1 MRSSLVLG
9 APASGSASS
18 ASARARAYR
27 ASRAAHPLSPP
38 SPAHAWLSSRSLA
51 SRAWSSRAFA
61 SGLVGATAAP
71 LLRPRPPRRPR
82 QERALATRV
91 RDYYSRDDVREGT
104 TVAYAKK
111 GRPHVAVVQGGA
123 RRRLVPVLDHTG
135 ATDAVELK
143 AIESAFP
150 RADASPP
157 LTLQQLRNAHA
168 FAEALVA
175 ADRDADR
182 AVVRAAWRRARRL
195 YADEPATTIR
205 LARCVFPGEGED
217 EDDDRR
223 EDDDLEDAAWNVG
236 IPTEVP
242 SDVPS
247 DVARGYAAH
256 RLLSD
261 DGLYFRTASFG
272 RFVARDPDEVASY
285 RRLVAEQSAEDAS
298 REAMWERFRDAIRAP
313 ATRKPHPDAF
323 ADGSLLQLRV
333 ESLEA
338 YALGDGRHTVGQR
351 KTAEDT
357 LERARMRVSERSA
370 FDALVAIGRWRG
382 HEDLAARRHDVPTAF
397 DEATLAAAAA
407 TAANP
412 PPDEDASRRRDLTRL
427 AAYAVDADD
436 TVEIDDAVSAE
447 AMDDG
452 RVRVWIHVA
461 DAARWVA
468 PDTPVDVEAAR
479 RGASGYPPTGTTP
492 MIPLALSAG
501 EMSLRPGVDRCAV
514 SVTAVLDRDGNVEEY
529 WMGPSVVRVTRAM
542 TEEETE
548 TALTRDPSEFPG
560 LRLLAE
566 ASRRRAER
574 RRANGA
580 IEIRMPEASIKV
592 RGYDD
597 ATRVR
602 GGKDDA
608 DASAFDVEPDD
619 YPGKNPGERSAAQVR
634 AMESAAMR
642 LEMTRVDHT
651 PAQELVSE
659 MMILCGELVGMLGAA
674 NDVPLPYRG
683 QAPPRATDPD
693 EMEDVPEGLCR
704 EHATRQSMRG
714 ASSGATPRRHA
725 SLALDAYVQFTS
737 PIRRYTDL
745 VAHRQVKAFLRG
757 EPPPLDRD
765 EMQAT
770 VDVTEDRARTLRAA
784 VRDATEF
791 WTARWFERRA
801 REEKGPMAGTIVKW
815 IRRDQG
821 VCVVILDE
829 TGSEHKVKLD
839 PKKPPRELGDVAL
852 FDVKEADAFGGKL
865 VFAEAP

>member
-27 ASRAAHPLSPP
+27 ASRAAHLPSPLP
-38 SPAHAWLSSRSLA
+38 PAHAWLSSRSLA
-51 SRAWSSRAFA
+51 PRAWSSRAFA
-61 SGLVGATAAP
+61 SGVVGATAAP

-82 QERALATRV
+82 LERALATRV

-143 AIESAFP
+143 AIEAAFP
-150 RADASPP
+150 RAAASPP
-157 LTLQQLRNAHA
+157 LTLQQLKNAHA
-168 FAEALVA
+168 FADALVA

-195 YADEPATTIR
+195 YADEPATTIQ
-205 LARCVFPGEGED
+205 LARCVFPDED
-217 EDDDRR
+217 ED
-223 EDDDLEDAAWNVG
+223 EDEDENRLEDADASSTVE
-236 IPTEVP
+236 IPNDVP

-272 RFVARDPDEVASY
+272 RFVARRADEVASY

-323 ADGSLLQLRV
+323 VDGSLLQLRV

-338 YALGDGRHTVGQR
+338 YALGDGRRTVGQR

-479 RGASGYPPTGTTP
+479 RGASGYPPTGTVP

-597 ATRVR
+597 VDT
-602 GGKDDA
+602 
-608 DASAFDVEPDD
+608 SAFDVAPDD
-619 YPGKNPGERSAAQVR
+619 HPGKNPGERSAAQVR

-683 QAPPRATDPD
+683 QAPPRATDP
-693 EMEDVPEGLCR
+693 EETEDVPEGLCR
-704 EHATRQSMRG
+704 EHAKRQSMRG

-757 EPPPLDRD
+757 EPPPLDRE

-770 VDVTEDRARTLRAA
+770 VDAAEERARTLRAA

-801 REEKGPMAGTIVKW
+801 REGKGPMPGTIVKW

-821 VCVVILDE
+821 VCVVVLDE

-839 PKKPPRELGDVAL
+839 PKKPPRELGDVAR
-852 FDVKEADAFGGKL
+852 FDVKEADAFGGRL

>member
-1 MRSSLVLG
+1 MRSSPVLG
-9 APASGSASS
+9 APASGSTSS
-18 ASARARAYR
+18 ASARARACR
-27 ASRAAHPLSPP
+27 ASRASRPPHHP
-38 SPAHAWLSSRSLA
+38 SPAHAWLSFRSLS

-61 SGLVGATAAP
+61 AGLVGATAAP

-82 QERALATRV
+82 LERALATRV

-111 GRPHVAVVQGGA
+111 GRPHIAVVRGGA

-135 ATDAVELK
+135 ATDTVELK

-150 RADASPP
+150 RADDAPP
-157 LTLQQLRNAHA
+157 LTLQQLRSAHA
-168 FAEALVA
+168 FADALVA

-182 AVVRAAWRRARRL
+182 AFVRAAWRRARGRH
-195 YADEPATTIR
+195 ADEPATTIQ
-205 LARCVFPGEGED
+205 LARCVFPE
-217 EDDDRR
+217 EDDDADDASTS
-223 EDDDLEDAAWNVG
+223 EDDASASVDAVSV
-236 IPTEVP
+236 PT
-242 SDVPS
+242 DVPS

-261 DGLYFRTASFG
+261 DGVYFRTASFG
-272 RFVARDPDEVASY
+272 RFVARGAEDAASY
-285 RRLVAEQSAEDAS
+285 RRLLAEQSAEDAS

-323 ADGSLLQLRV
+323 HDGSLLQLRV

-338 YALGDGRHTVGQR
+338 FALGDGRHTVGQR
-351 KTAEDT
+351 AAAEDT
-357 LERARMRVSERSA
+357 LARARMRVSERSA

-382 HEDLAARRHDVPTAF
+382 HEDLAMRRYDVPVAF
-397 DEATLAAAAA
+397 DEETLASAAA

-412 PPDEDASRRRDLTRL
+412 PPDEDARTRRDLTRL

-447 AMDDG
+447 AMGDG
-452 RVRVWIHVA
+452 RIRVWIHVA
-461 DAARWVA
+461 DATRWVA
-468 PDTPVDVEAAR
+468 RDSPVDVEAAR
-479 RGASGYPPTGTTP
+479 RGTSGYAPTGTTP
-492 MIPLALSAG
+492 MIPFVLSAG
-501 EMSLRPGVDRCAV
+501 EMSLAPGEDRCAV

-548 TALTRDPSEFPG
+548 EAVSAGESPG

-566 ASRRRAER
+566 AARRRAER

-580 IEIRMPEASIKV
+580 VEIRMPEASIKV

-597 ATRVR
+597 AASD
-602 GGKDDA
+602 GDDSDA
-608 DASAFDVEPDD
+608 DDSDADVNAFDVAPDG
-619 YPGKNPGERSAAQVR
+619 YPGRNHGERSAAQVR
-634 AMESAAMR
+634 AMESASMD
-642 LEMTRVDHT
+642 LEMRRVDHN

-659 MMILCGELVGMLGAA
+659 MMILCGELVGTLGAA

-683 QAPPRATDPD
+683 QAPPRALDPE

-757 EPPPLDRD
+757 EPPPLNRD

-770 VDVTEDRARTLRAA
+770 VDATEERARTLRAA

-801 REEKGPMAGTIVKW
+801 REDKGPLAGTIVKW
-815 IRRDQG
+815 IHRDQG

-839 PKKPPRELGDVAL
+839 PRKPQRELGNVAR
-852 FDVKEADAFGGKL
+852 FHIKEADAFGGRL
-865 VFAEAP
+865 VFAEAR